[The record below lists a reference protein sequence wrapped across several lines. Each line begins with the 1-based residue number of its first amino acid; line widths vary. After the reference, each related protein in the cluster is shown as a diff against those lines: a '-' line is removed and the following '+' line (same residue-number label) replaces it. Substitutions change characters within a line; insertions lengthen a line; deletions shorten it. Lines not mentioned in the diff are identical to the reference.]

1 MSASESPPQSLPS
14 NRAPHL
20 PPVLQSI
27 QERQV
32 LFRPIIEPYMDI
44 ETARSG
50 TQARRRVVVFQGKLS
65 VPAQAAYAALEN
77 PVHQHNHTLYLSRE
91 GGQDQIIVVEGVL
104 VARRIN
110 PPWWIHAL
118 LLALTML
125 TTLFAAAMLYGYTAE
140 SLQAAIEN
148 RDRITLLQIYR
159 RANNFAW
166 PLLFILGVHEMGHYI
181 AARLHGVKTTLPF
194 FIPLPLFGS
203 LGTLGAVILIKSP
216 FLNRK
221 QLFDVGIAGPL
232 AGLVT
237 AIVIFLWGIENPT
250 TIALLPRDWLS
261 EFNAVNVPPL
271 LEFVASFTK
280 TEYQVSRL
288 DINVFY
294 RYPTALAAWFGV
306 LLTALNLLPMGQ
318 FDGGHVAFAMF
329 GRRIAWPLAQVMALT
344 CVFIGISGVLGLT
357 TAWPIWF
364 IWPLFAYLTGLRHPP
379 PHNDI
384 TPIGWPRFILGL
396 ITFGLL
402 LSMIVITPFYR
413 LF

>member
-1 MSASESPPQSLPS
+1 METFRRLIAPYMTITAEGADRQADRMVFAFGGALLSPANDVYKALEE
-14 NRAPHL
+14 
-20 PPVLQSI
+20 SI
-27 QERQV
+27 QKRG
-32 LFRPIIEPYMDI
+32 Y
-44 ETARSG
+44 
-50 TQARRRVVVFQGKLS
+50 
-65 VPAQAAYAALEN
+65 
-77 PVHQHNHTLYLSRE
+77 TLYLNRE
-91 GGQDQIIVVEGVL
+91 NGQDQIMVVEGLL

-110 PPWWIHAL
+110 PPWWLHVV

-140 SLQAAIEN
+140 SIQAAVEN

-159 RANNFAW
+159 RANDFAW

-203 LGTLGAVILIKSP
+203 LGTLGAVIFIKSP

-232 AGLVT
+232 AGLIT
-237 AIVIFLWGIENPT
+237 AIPIFLWGIEHRA
-250 TIALLPRDWLS
+250 TISLFPREWLMA
-261 EFNAVNVPPL
+261 FNAVSVPPL

-280 TEYQVSRL
+280 NEYQVSRL

-294 RYPTALAAWFGV
+294 NYPTALAAWFGV

-329 GRRIAWPLAQVMALT
+329 GRRIAWPLAQLVALT
-344 CVFIGISGVLGLT
+344 CVSIGISGVMGIT
-357 TAWPIWF
+357 EAWPIWF

-379 PHNDI
+379 PHDDI
-384 TPIGWPRFILGL
+384 TWIGWPRFILGC

-402 LSMIVITPFYR
+402 LSMIVITPFYSR
-413 LF
+413 F